1 MLIKIKHFG
10 KIILIEMLHFMSI
23 GANYIYL
30 RRYFFVSRVNSQK
43 PMVVLKHINI
53 LWHSIL
59 KKQDFRCICKA
70 CKCNKLQ
77 TQRTNSFV
85 SSIYYYTYLF
95 VNRQCLLLFC

>member
-59 KKQDFRCICKA
+59 KKLTFNLKIFDVFVRQVNVISS
-70 CKCNKLQ
+70 KLKEQ
-77 TQRTNSFV
+77 TVLYRPYIIIR
-85 SSIYYYTYLF
+85 IYL
-95 VNRQCLLLFC
+95 